1 MRQSI
6 LRIQIGQYEEIEW
19 FLSLETKKWHVME
32 KKFVRA
38 HKNISI
44 VQILCISRD
53 VLLKPNKFF
62 DTKYNYLE
70 EKYIELDFMAGLI
83 FYLDCSARNLRR

>member
-1 MRQSI
+1 M
-6 LRIQIGQYEEIEW
+6 
-19 FLSLETKKWHVME
+19 
-32 KKFVRA
+32 
-38 HKNISI
+38 
-44 VQILCISRD
+44 
-53 VLLKPNKFF
+53 LLKPNKFF